1 MNYLKRSAPTAVAAA
16 LSLMLLGACATKP
29 ATPEGAIYARQQLNK
44 LQASPELAALAPV
57 AIRQADAAVQ
67 DAEKPNKDKALSD
80 HLVFIADRKVNIA
93 WAQAQDKHAQDQRK
107 LLTDARD
114 AARLDSRTREAD
126 LARSDASV
134 ARNDAERARDEAVA
148 ARTAAEQE
156 RLAAEQARGE
166 ALTAQQ
172 QAEKDRLA
180 ADQAR
185 NAAALSQQ
193 EADSANAKAAELQAQ
208 IAALNAKTTERGLVV
223 TLGDVLF
230 DTAQSNLKASSSSH
244 LANLS
249 AFLKAYPERGVIIEG
264 HTDSVGDEGYNFGLS
279 QRRANSVQGYLLSQ
293 GIASSRITTAGKG
306 ESLPV
311 AGNDSASGRQQNRR
325 VEVIITNAVTAA
337 N

>member
-16 LSLMLLGACATKP
+16 ISLMLLGACATKP

-44 LQASPELAALAPV
+44 LQASAELAALAPV

-67 DAEKPNKDKALSD
+67 EAEKPNKDKALSD

-134 ARNDAERARDEAVA
+134 ARNDAERARDEAEA
-148 ARTAAEQE
+148 ARLAAGQD
-156 RLAAEQARGE
+156 RLAAEQARTG
-166 ALTAQQ
+166 
-172 QAEKDRLA
+172 AEQDRLA
-180 ADQAR
+180 AEQAR
-185 NAAALSQQ
+185 DAAALAQQ
-193 EADSANAKAAELQAQ
+193 QADSANAKSAELQAQ

-230 DTAQSNLKASSSSH
+230 DTAQSNLKASSSGH

-264 HTDSVGDEGYNFGLS
+264 HTDSVGDEDYNFGLS
-279 QRRANSVQGYLLSQ
+279 QRRADSVQGYLLGQ
-293 GIASSRITTAGKG
+293 GIAANRMTTAGKG

-325 VEVIITNAVTAA
+325 VEVIITDAMTAA

>member
-16 LSLMLLGACATKP
+16 MSLMLLGACATKP
-29 ATPEGAIYARQQLNK
+29 ATPDGAIYARQQLNK
-44 LQASPELAALAPV
+44 LQASAELAALAPV

-67 DAEKPNKDKALSD
+67 DAEKPTKDTALSE

-126 LARSDASV
+126 LAGSDAGV
-134 ARNDAERARDEAVA
+134 ARNEAERARDEAEA
-148 ARTAAEQE
+148 ARLAAGED
-156 RLAAEQARGE
+156 RLAAEQ
-166 ALTAQQ
+166 
-172 QAEKDRLA
+172 DRLA
-180 ADQAR
+180 AERAR
-185 NAAALSQQ
+185 N
-193 EADSANAKAAELQAQ
+193 EADNANAKSAELQAQ

-264 HTDSVGDEGYNFGLS
+264 HTDSVGDEEYNFGLS
-279 QRRANSVQGYLLSQ
+279 QRRANSVLGYLLGQ
-293 GIASSRITTAGKG
+293 GIASSRMTTAGKG
-306 ESLPV
+306 ESLPI

-325 VEVIITNAVTAA
+325 VEVIITDAMTAA
-337 N
+337 K

>member
-16 LSLMLLGACATKP
+16 MSLMLLGACASKP
-29 ATPEGAIYARQQLNK
+29 ATPEGVINARQQLNK
-44 LQASPELAALAPV
+44 LQASADLAVLAPV

-67 DAEKPNKDKALSD
+67 EAEKPTKDQALSD

-156 RLAAEQARGE
+156 RMAAEQARSG
-166 ALTAQQ
+166 
-172 QAEKDRLA
+172 AEQDRLA
-180 ADQAR
+180 AEQAR

-193 EADSANAKAAELQAQ
+193 EAESANAKAAALQAQ

-244 LANLS
+244 LANLA
-249 AFLKAYPERGVIIEG
+249 AFLKSYPERGVIIEG
-264 HTDSVGDEGYNFGLS
+264 HSDSVGDEDYNFGLS
-279 QRRANSVQGYLLSQ
+279 QRRADSVQGYLLGQ
-293 GIASSRITTAGKG
+293 GIAASRITTAGKG

-311 AGNDSASGRQQNRR
+311 AGNDNASGRQQNRR
-325 VEVIITNAVTAA
+325 GEVIITDAVTAS

>member
-16 LSLMLLGACATKP
+16 ISLMLLGACASKQ

-44 LQASPELAALAPV
+44 LQASAELAALAPV

-67 DAEKPNKDKALSD
+67 DAEKPTKDKALSD
-80 HLVFIADRKVNIA
+80 HLVFVADRKVNIA

-107 LLTDARD
+107 LLSDARD

-126 LARSDASV
+126 LARSDANV
-134 ARNDAERARDEAVA
+134 ARDDAERARNETQQ
-148 ARTAAEQE
+148 ARD
-156 RLAAEQARGE
+156 AAEQARND
-166 ALTAQQ
+166 ADLAQQ
-172 QAEKDRLA
+172 QTDSAKLQA
-180 ADQAR
+180 AD
-185 NAAALSQQ
+185 
-193 EADSANAKAAELQAQ
+193 LQAQ

-230 DTAQSNLKASSSSH
+230 DTAQSNLKASSSGH

-249 AFLKAYPERGVIIEG
+249 AFLKSYPERGVIIEG
-264 HTDSVGDEGYNFGLS
+264 HTDSVGNEDYNFGLS

-325 VEVIITNAVTAA
+325 VEVIITDAITAA
-337 N
+337 K

>member
-16 LSLMLLGACATKP
+16 ISLMLLGACASKP
-29 ATPEGAIYARQQLNK
+29 ATPDGAIYARQQLSK
-44 LQASPELAALAPV
+44 LQASAELAALAPV

-67 DAEKPNKDKALSD
+67 EAEKPTKDKALSD

-148 ARTAAEQE
+148 ARSGAEQD
-156 RLAAEQARGE
+156 RLAAEQARND
-166 ALTAQQ
+166 ANLAQQ
-172 QAEKDRLA
+172 Q
-180 ADQAR
+180 
-185 NAAALSQQ
+185 
-193 EADSANAKAAELQAQ
+193 ADSANAKSAELQAQ

-230 DTAQSNLKASSSSH
+230 DTAQSNLKANSSSH

-249 AFLKAYPERGVIIEG
+249 AFLKSYPERGVIIEG
-264 HTDSVGDEGYNFGLS
+264 HTDSVGDEDYNFGLS
-279 QRRANSVQGYLLSQ
+279 QRRANSVQGYLLGQ
-293 GIASSRITTAGKG
+293 GIAASRITTAGKG

-325 VEVIITNAVTAA
+325 VEVIITDAVTAA

>member
-16 LSLMLLGACATKP
+16 ISLMLLGACATKP

-44 LQASPELAALAPV
+44 LQASAELAALAPV

-67 DAEKPNKDKALSD
+67 NAEKPTKDKALSD

-126 LARSDASV
+126 LARSDAGM
-134 ARNDAERARDEAVA
+134 ARNEAERARDEAEA
-148 ARTAAEQE
+148 ARLAAGQD
-156 RLAAEQARGE
+156 RLAAEQARNE
-166 ALTAQQ
+166 A
-172 QAEKDRLA
+172 
-180 ADQAR
+180 
-185 NAAALSQQ
+185 N
-193 EADSANAKAAELQAQ
+193 SANAKSADLQAQ

-230 DTAQSNLKASSSSH
+230 DTAQSNLKASASGH

-249 AFLKAYPERGVIIEG
+249 AFLKSYPERGVIIEG
-264 HTDSVGDEGYNFGLS
+264 HTDSVGDEDYNFGLS

-293 GIASSRITTAGKG
+293 GIAASRITTAGKG

-325 VEVIITNAVTAA
+325 VEVIITDGVTAA